1 MWNQVTCN
9 SAYDDF
15 LKAKEA
21 KRFYKSLISI
31 KPLVDTSRPK
41 PVTHLKKRSKKTQ
54 MKDFR
59 QMDIEHSNQVLME
72 KMLNI
77 EKRSNLANPTKPN
90 GKSLNKESRCRFNSN
105 VNKENMKILE
115 RLQSAQP
122 ANCLKKWEQEEKFWK
137 DLKDKIRKVPK
148 KSSRPNSSREC
159 KNFHIIDKILKR
171 RTTRPTTDLSSDIE
185 N

>member
-9 SAYDDF
+9 PAYEDF

-21 KRFYKSLISI
+21 RRFHKSLSGI

-41 PVTHLKKRSKKTQ
+41 PVKHLKKRSKKSQ
-54 MKDFR
+54 IKEFR
-59 QMDIEHSNQVLME
+59 QMDIDFSNQVLME

-77 EKRSNLANPTKPN
+77 EKRNNLGNPGKRT
-90 GKSLNKESRCRFNSN
+90 GKSLNKESRCRYNSR
-105 VNKENMKILE
+105 VTEENMKLLE

-122 ANCLKKWEQEEKFWK
+122 AICLKKWEVEERHWMSLR
-137 DLKDKIRKVPK
+137 DNIRKVPRRN
-148 KSSRPNSSREC
+148 SRPNSSREG
-159 KNFHIIDKILKR
+159 KNFEVIEKILKR
-171 RTTRPTTDLSSDIE
+171 RATRPTTALSCDLR